1 VIYKNVKST
10 KFKKK
15 VMRQFSNDE
24 KAQIY
29 NQMLFQYQRL
39 QEQVRLIKANNL
51 ELNPQEQKKVD
62 ELERQMKRL
71 YNDTQRLYN

>member
-1 VIYKNVKST
+1 
-10 KFKKK
+10 
-15 VMRQFSNDE
+15 MRQLSNDE

-51 ELNPQEQKKVD
+51 ELNEQDQRKVN
-62 ELERQMKRL
+62 ELETQMKSL
-71 YNDTQRLYN
+71 YMKTQRLYN

>member
-1 VIYKNVKST
+1 
-10 KFKKK
+10 
-15 VMRQFSNDE
+15 MRQFSNDE

>member
-1 VIYKNVKST
+1 
-10 KFKKK
+10 
-15 VMRQFSNDE
+15 MRQFSNDE

-71 YNDTQRLYN
+71 FNDTQRLYN